1 MNVTLVLVILNVAV
15 YLWQIASGTR
25 FDDTAS
31 LVEHG
36 ALYGPLVTQRG
47 EWWRIVTGG
56 FEHGGFTHLAFNM
69 FALWQLGRYLELA
82 IGSPRML
89 AIYVFSLGVSGAAVI
104 AFAPH
109 DVTVGASGAIYGL
122 FGALLAIGVRLGKR
136 GRQMIAQIVPVLL
149 INLAFTF
156 AIPFISRAGHLG
168 GLAAGFVAGYLLYI
182 IERPASG
189 VAVAV
194 RDESG
199 VAADAELLPPEPQPR
214 GS

>member
-15 YLWQIASGTR
+15 FVWQYASGTH
-25 FDDTAS
+25 FNDSAS

-36 ALYGPLVTQRG
+36 ALYGAYVTQRG
-47 EWWRIVTGG
+47 EWWRVVTGG

-69 FALWQLGRYLELA
+69 FALWQLGRYLEVT

-89 AIYVFSLGVSGAAVI
+89 AVYLFSLAVSGAAVI
-104 AFAPH
+104 EFASR

-156 AIPFISRAGHLG
+156 ADPFISRAGHLG
-168 GLAAGFVAGYLLYI
+168 GLAAGFIAGYLLYI
-182 IERPASG
+182 VERPSG

-194 RDESG
+194 RDAAG
-199 VAADAELLPPEPQPR
+199 VAADAELLPPDPQPR
-214 GS
+214 RS